1 MPALTEKPQMS
12 GRGPGAHTGNR
23 YTFEIAVLI
32 GYLNTIMTTQK
43 FLVMGYISLQSTYRN
58 VQFGHY
64 IIDPK
69 SCDSLT
75 DEHCNTFV

>member
-43 FLVMGYISLQSTYRN
+43 FLVMGYISLLSTLQKCSVWALY
-58 VQFGHY
+58 HC
-64 IIDPK
+64 PK
-69 SCDSLT
+69 VL
-75 DEHCNTFV
+75 